1 MLSLNSNLNV
11 RQQNTP
17 TFGDNKN
24 IIGKYG
30 KTFWEREVLRTPNNR
45 NPHAYISS
53 PLYHIKSWFKELKL
67 RISGITRKE
76 LIEISTPQYNNK
88 ETKALMKFHEAL
100 AKKLLKK

>member
-1 MLSLNSNLNV
+1 MLSLNSNV

-17 TFGDNKN
+17 TFRGNKN
-24 IIGKYG
+24 NIAKYG
-30 KTFWEREVLRTPNNR
+30 KTFLEREVLRTPNNR

-53 PLYHIKSWFKELKL
+53 PLYPIKNWFQELKL
-67 RISGITRKE
+67 IISGTTTKE

-88 ETKALMKFHEAL
+88 YTKASTEFYEAL

>member
-1 MLSLNSNLNV
+1 MLSVNSNV

-17 TFGDNKN
+17 TFRGNKN

-53 PLYHIKSWFKELKL
+53 PLYHIKNWFKELKL
-67 RISGITRKE
+67 RISGTTTKE
-76 LIEISTPQYNNK
+76 LIEIASPQFKDK
-88 ETKALMKFHEAL
+88 EAKAMMEFHEAL
-100 AKKLLKK
+100 AKNY

>member
-1 MLSLNSNLNV
+1 MLSVNSNV

-17 TFGDNKN
+17 TFRGNKN

-30 KTFWEREVLRTPNNR
+30 KTFLEREVLRTPNNR

-53 PLYHIKSWFKELKL
+53 PLYHIKNWFKELKL
-67 RISGITRKE
+67 RISGTTTKE

-88 ETKALMKFHEAL
+88 ETKALMKFHETL
-100 AKKLLKK
+100 TKKIFKK

>member
-1 MLSLNSNLNV
+1 MLSVNSNV

-17 TFGDNKN
+17 TFRGTKN
-24 IIGKYG
+24 IIDKYG

-53 PLYHIKSWFKELKL
+53 PLYHIKNWFKELKL
-67 RISGITRKE
+67 RISGTTTKE
-76 LIEISTPQYNNK
+76 LIEISTPHNK
-88 ETKALMKFHEAL
+88 ETKAMMEFHEAL